1 MTSEQNPGTNLGL
14 LAQTQNVLVFWGVR
28 HIPGFKISPYL
39 YPIVLVRKLLTSLL
53 ISNMHMI
60 FWNQINVE
68 PASSQ
73 KVDCEYFILLIT
85 KIWFIRCYV
94 SLAKV
99 DKCRLVNI
107 LVFWFSKWR
116 NTRFT
121 WYKNFK
127 VAWAVTEEKVC
138 FRKLR
143 YETWD
148 LDWTGLILG

>member
-1 MTSEQNPGTNLGL
+1 
-14 LAQTQNVLVFWGVR
+14 
-28 HIPGFKISPYL
+28 
-39 YPIVLVRKLLTSLL
+39 
-53 ISNMHMI
+53 MI

-73 KVDCEYFILLIT
+73 KVDCKYFILLIT

-99 DKCRLVNI
+99 DKCWLVNI

-121 WYKNFK
+121 WLKKKLRWLGLLLKKRSVFK
-127 VAWAVTEEKVC
+127 SWDMRPEISIGHGWYWDIDKPYFDYWSDQLLFCNNEEKLAR
-138 FRKLR
+138 FSLR
-143 YETWD
+143 FLCT
-148 LDWTGLILG
+148 